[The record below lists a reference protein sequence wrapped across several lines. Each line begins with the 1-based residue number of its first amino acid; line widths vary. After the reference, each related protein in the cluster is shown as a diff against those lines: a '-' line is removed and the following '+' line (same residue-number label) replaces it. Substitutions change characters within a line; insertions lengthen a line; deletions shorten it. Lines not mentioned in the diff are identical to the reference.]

1 MKFTHLFIFALLFG
15 MSCSSPEKL
24 MQKGNYDALIEKSV
38 KNLIKKPNSEED
50 ANNLDKAYKLAN
62 DRDLDR
68 IKYLKMEGNPNT
80 WDEMLGLYASLKNR
94 QASVRRVL
102 PLHVGGRTIQYEYV
116 DYDAE
121 MVAAKHKA
129 ADYYYN
135 HGKKLME
142 GKTKESYRQAYGEL
156 RRAQDYSGDS
166 YSDLNQLIN
175 QTHDLGMSR
184 VLVSAMNKTIL
195 NLPADFM
202 DGLVAVNAN
211 ELNSQWVE
219 YYTRKMDKEPQY
231 DYYIDIILQNIE
243 VSPDGVQ
250 DKDAIQKKTVDNGF
264 EYVLDNKGNVMK
276 DTAGNDIKIKKY
288 KEIQC
293 TLIETHQAKD
303 CNIKGEIEFS
313 SANPQAL
320 IKKQPIGAAT
330 HFEHVSARAIG
341 DVNALTPES
350 KQLIEMKP
358 VPFPDDIRMVV
369 DCTEALKKAINEA
382 IQYNRGIL
390 Q

>member
-1 MKFTHLFIFALLFG
+1 MKFTHVLIFALLFI

-24 MQKGNYDALIEKSV
+24 LQKGNYDALIEKSV
-38 KNLIKKPNSEED
+38 KNLIKKPDSEED
-50 ANNLDKAYKLAN
+50 AEMLDKAYKLAN

-80 WDEMLGLYASLKNR
+80 WDEMLGLYGSLKNR

-121 MVAAKHKA
+121 MVAAKKKA

-142 GKTKESYRQAYGEL
+142 GKTKESYRQANGEL

-166 YSDLNQLIN
+166 YYDLNQLIS

-184 VLVSAMNKTIL
+184 VLVSSINKTIL

-211 ELNSQWVE
+211 EMNSQWVE
-219 YYTRKMDKEPQY
+219 YYTRKMDKETQY
-231 DYYIDIILQNIE
+231 DYYVDIILQNIE
-243 VSPDGVQ
+243 VSPDVVQ

-264 EYVLDNKGNVMK
+264 EYVLDSKGNVMR
-276 DTAGNDIKIKKY
+276 DTAGNDIKVKKY

-293 TLIETHQAKD
+293 TLIETHQFKD

-320 IKKQPIGAAT
+320 IKKQPIGAST
-330 HFEHVSARAIG
+330 HFEHVSARAVG
-341 DVNALTPES
+341 DVNALSPES

-358 VPFPDDIRMVV
+358 MPFPDDIRMVV
-369 DCTEALKKAINEA
+369 DCTETLKRAINEA

>member
-1 MKFTHLFIFALLFG
+1 MKFTHLLLFG
-15 MSCSSPEKL
+15 LLVIMSCSSPEKL
-24 MQKGNYDALIEKSV
+24 LVKGNYDALIEKSV
-38 KNLIKKPNSEED
+38 KNLIKKPTSEED
-50 ANNLDKAYKLAN
+50 ADNLDKAYKLAN

-80 WDEMLGLYASLKNR
+80 WDEMLGLYGALKNR

-142 GKTKESYRQAYGEL
+142 GKNKVSYRQANSEF

-166 YSDLNQLIN
+166 YSDLDQLIT
-175 QTHDLGMSR
+175 QTREMGISR
-184 VLVSAMNKTIL
+184 VLVSSINKTIL

-211 ELNSQWVE
+211 ELNSEWVE
-219 YYTRKMDKEPQY
+219 YYTRKMDKEPNY
-231 DYYIDIILQNIE
+231 DYYVDIILQNIV
-243 VSPDGVQ
+243 VSPDVVQ
-250 DKDAIQKKTVDNGF
+250 DKDGIQKKTVDNGF
-264 EYVLDNKGNVMK
+264 EYVLDSKGNVMR
-276 DTAGNDIKIKKY
+276 DSAGNDIKIKKY

-293 TLIETHQAKD
+293 TLIETHQLKD

-313 SANPQAL
+313 SANPQSL
-320 IKKQPIGAAT
+320 MKKQPIGAVM

-341 DVNALTPES
+341 DVNALSPES
-350 KQLIEMKP
+350 RQLIEMKP
-358 VPFPDDIRMVV
+358 MPFPDDIRMVV
-369 DCTEALKKAINEA
+369 DCTEQLKKAINEA